1 MVSRTRRGALSD
13 NAAFVARAHRWDREL
28 PSNALMLQP
37 LPPAERA
44 ASRWRRWRGA
54 GLCASWLTLTLA
66 TACAPMPAR
75 ERLDT
80 RAAVDTAAVPSAQL
94 VTVRDHR
101 GTIGAAD
108 EVRTLDRVKAEGGGA
123 LLEHH
128 LRVLAAS
135 GEVDLYRHNATRL
148 LVDGPATFAAMKA
161 AVAQAR
167 QRVLLESY
175 IIEDSRMADELAAL
189 LRAKARE
196 GVQIAVMYDAVGS
209 LGTDSGYFD
218 ALARDGIAVC
228 KFNPINPLER
238 PGYWG
243 INHRNHRK
251 VLVVD
256 NEVAMT
262 GGINIS
268 RVYTRRSG
276 GSAGSGGS
284 GGSGGSSG
292 GARGGDA
299 VAPDDPLADGW
310 RDTHIEL
317 RGPVVPAM
325 AAGFVRVWQS
335 QGCKAVPANAAPPR
349 QATPGQRVVKV
360 LESDP
365 REPSNR
371 IYSTL
376 LSAIDAS
383 QRSVHLSM
391 AYFAPGEDMVRA
403 LSDAAQRGVEVSLL
417 LPGRS
422 DFMLVL
428 HAGRSYYERLLSA
441 GVSIHE
447 MDDAMMHA
455 KTAVIDGVLSTVGSS
470 NMDWRSFVDNNEIN
484 VIVLGDD
491 FGSELERLFAR
502 DQKASRRID
511 PAAWRQRDL
520 RQRVLEGVGRLAER
534 FL

>member
-1 MVSRTRRGALSD
+1 MPQT
-13 NAAFVARAHRWDREL
+13 
-28 PSNALMLQP
+28 
-37 LPPAERA
+37 LPPAERD
-44 ASRWRRWRGA
+44 ASRGWRGV
-54 GLCASWLTLTLA
+54 GRCAALLAFTLPA
-66 TACAPMPAR
+66 ACAPMPTH
-75 ERLDT
+75 ERLET
-80 RAAVDTAAVPSAQL
+80 PAAVNVAAVPSAKL

-101 GTIGAAD
+101 GTIGPAD

-128 LRVLAAS
+128 LRVLAAT
-135 GEVDLYRHNATRL
+135 GEVDLYRNNATRL
-148 LVDGPATFAAMKA
+148 LVDGPATFGAMKA

-175 IIEDSRMADELAAL
+175 IIEDSRMADELATL

-209 LGTDSGYFD
+209 LGADSGYFD

-268 RVYTRRSG
+268 RVYASGSSSAGRSG

-284 GGSGGSSG
+284 APGRDAAA
-292 GARGGDA
+292 GA
-299 VAPDDPLADGW
+299 DPLADGW

-335 QGCKAVPANAAPPR
+335 QGCQGVPGSAAPPR

-371 IYSTL
+371 IYSAL
-376 LSAIDAS
+376 LSAIGAS

-391 AYFAPGEDMVRA
+391 AYFAPGEDMVQA
-403 LSDAAQRGVEVSLL
+403 LCDAAQRGVEVSLL

-447 MDDAMMHA
+447 MDDAVMHA
-455 KTAVIDGVLSTVGSS
+455 KSAVIDSVLSTVGSS

-502 DQKASRRID
+502 DVKASRPI
-511 PAAWRQRDL
+511 ALTAWRQRNL
-520 RQRVLEGVGRLAER
+520 QQRVLEVVGRMAER